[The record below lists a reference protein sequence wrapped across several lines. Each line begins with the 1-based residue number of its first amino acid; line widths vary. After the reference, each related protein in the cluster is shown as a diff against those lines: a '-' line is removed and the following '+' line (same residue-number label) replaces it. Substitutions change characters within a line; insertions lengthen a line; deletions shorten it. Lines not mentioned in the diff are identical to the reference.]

1 MRLKKNKKKTIT
13 IITIIIIIIIILIT
27 IMIIVEGEIY
37 SLQALQDQTIE
48 IEMTLA
54 FYQKRQQL
62 IIILI
67 LSLKSMIYSKGLI
80 FKILMLILYFNRD
93 LIT

>member
-1 MRLKKNKKKTIT
+1 MRLKKNKKNNNNNNDNNNNNNINNNNDNS
-13 IITIIIIIIIILIT
+13 
-27 IMIIVEGEIY
+27 GGGDY

-62 IIILI
+62 IITLI
-67 LSLKSMIYSKGLI
+67 LSLKSMIYSKSLI